1 MRLARRQTDGLA
13 NTRAPYG
20 HRQVNKSWQACDL
33 LDESW
38 CPIVWVHRLF
48 ESPPGLLMEK
58 HGQSLAKVLRGEIM
72 PEPGKGAPASFD
84 DDARAKVAQ
93 DVAAAM
99 RFLHDLGVMHG
110 DLKVR
115 SRLRGCP

>member
-1 MRLARRQTDGLA
+1 M
-13 NTRAPYG
+13 
-20 HRQVNKSWQACDL
+20 NKSWQACDL

-58 HGQSLAKVLRGEIM
+58 HGQSLANVLCGKITI
-72 PEPGKGAPASFD
+72 EPGKKPPPQFD
-84 DDARAKVAQ
+84 DKARDRVAQ
-93 DVAAAM
+93 HVAAAM

-115 SRLRGCP
+115 SRLRGGP